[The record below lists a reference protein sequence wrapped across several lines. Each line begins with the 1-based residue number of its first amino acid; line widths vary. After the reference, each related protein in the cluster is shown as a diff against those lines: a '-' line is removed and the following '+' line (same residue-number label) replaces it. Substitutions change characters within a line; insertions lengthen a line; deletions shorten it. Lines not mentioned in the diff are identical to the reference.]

1 MNGCSNVLKSKFSS
15 AEIKL
20 FLILIEC
27 SLFFYLNKANH
38 EY

>member
-1 MNGCSNVLKSKFSS
+1 MDVQNVLKSKFSS

-27 SLFFYLNKANH
+27 SLFFLF
-38 EY
+38 E